1 MPDRS
6 SFRLVHFIALTLV
19 TCMGLTVAIMTAWSV
34 WQLQYGF
41 NDYLQ
46 AHDTERLD
54 QFAHRFEDLA
64 ERAGGVSVLLQQRWP
79 VLLDELADA
88 EKPDVSANSL
98 PPRTRAYSEP
108 PPRPHPLP
116 PDQAEQPSPP
126 MPDHAFQRRRPPP
139 PHGPGLD
146 GFNRRLSLLDVQG
159 RTLQGPPVRPE
170 DPSIRAAVWVNGQ
183 LQAYMSLR
191 TVKAVPDQLAQ
202 RFLERQYVGLLG
214 LALVMLLL
222 TLGVAVVLARR
233 WSRPL
238 QAASDATARIAQGDW
253 SSRIAQHHLTGW
265 RTELDDLM
273 HHINQMAQALQTQEQ
288 TRKRWLADI
297 SHELRTPLA
306 VLQGEAEALLDGV
319 RPLTLTSIGSLREE
333 VLRLN
338 ALVNDLHLLSM
349 ADLRALP
356 CHFEP
361 GDAAALLRHV
371 QQRFAQSAQ
380 TRGIDLTLDL
390 TGHTEVPVCW
400 DMHRM
405 TQVLGNVVSNSL
417 RYTDAPGRAVIRL
430 RLEGASV
437 VITLEDTAPGVSAAD
452 LPRLL
457 DPLFRVQADRARA
470 PGDRDNGSGLG
481 LSIAA
486 AIVQA
491 HQGQIDLS
499 LSSWGGL
506 CVRLT
511 LPLRVSAPKDLT

>member
-1 MPDRS
+1 M
-6 SFRLVHFIALTLV
+6 
-19 TCMGLTVAIMTAWSV
+19 
-34 WQLQYGF
+34 
-41 NDYLQ
+41 
-46 AHDTERLD
+46 
-54 QFAHRFEDLA
+54 
-64 ERAGGVSVLLQQRWP
+64 
-79 VLLDELADA
+79 
-88 EKPDVSANSL
+88 
-98 PPRTRAYSEP
+98 
-108 PPRPHPLP
+108 
-116 PDQAEQPSPP
+116 
-126 MPDHAFQRRRPPP
+126 
-139 PHGPGLD
+139 
-146 GFNRRLSLLDVQG
+146 QG

-405 TQVLGNVVSNSL
+405 TQVLGNMVSNSL

>member
-1 MPDRS
+1 M
-6 SFRLVHFIALTLV
+6 
-19 TCMGLTVAIMTAWSV
+19 
-34 WQLQYGF
+34 
-41 NDYLQ
+41 
-46 AHDTERLD
+46 
-54 QFAHRFEDLA
+54 
-64 ERAGGVSVLLQQRWP
+64 
-79 VLLDELADA
+79 
-88 EKPDVSANSL
+88 
-98 PPRTRAYSEP
+98 
-108 PPRPHPLP
+108 
-116 PDQAEQPSPP
+116 
-126 MPDHAFQRRRPPP
+126 
-139 PHGPGLD
+139 
-146 GFNRRLSLLDVQG
+146 
-159 RTLQGPPVRPE
+159 
-170 DPSIRAAVWVNGQ
+170 
-183 LQAYMSLR
+183 
-191 TVKAVPDQLAQ
+191 
-202 RFLERQYVGLLG
+202 
-214 LALVMLLL
+214 
-222 TLGVAVVLARR
+222 
-233 WSRPL
+233 
-238 QAASDATARIAQGDW
+238 
-253 SSRIAQHHLTGW
+253 
-265 RTELDDLM
+265 
-273 HHINQMAQALQTQEQ
+273 
-288 TRKRWLADI
+288 
-297 SHELRTPLA
+297 
-306 VLQGEAEALLDGV
+306 
-319 RPLTLTSIGSLREE
+319 
-333 VLRLN
+333 LRLN